1 MATGPG
7 SSGGELLSAGSAAVP
22 GTAVRGVLRGAAP
35 PGGAVA
41 SLIYK
46 PTGREHFMPE
56 MLDPEDVRRFE
67 LPDELFAS
75 FPMESAVAG
84 SDG

>member
-1 MATGPG
+1 MVVENAYLP
-7 SSGGELLSAGSAAVP
+7 A
-22 GTAVRGVLRGAAP
+22 VLRFPEQQGEGFYGRRFTW
-35 PGGAVA
+35 GGQLQ

-56 MLDPEDVRRFE
+56 MLDPEDVRPFD
-67 LPDELFAS
+67 LTDELFAS